1 MRDDAAWRTEA
12 HALSVLE
19 FPRVLERIADYAVS
33 EPGRRAVLSLRP
45 WHELEAVGEALA
57 TADEM
62 VSLLLRLESWS
73 PPDIPDAGRLIGRL
87 ELEGSV
93 LDVEHLGEMVRL
105 LRASRLVRAD
115 LRKFSEDLPRM
126 ADLGGRMLRLQEV
139 ESRLERSLDPAG
151 GLSDAA
157 SQDLGRIRQSLRGS
171 RSSLVRRLE
180 RYVRKLP
187 DRLQVPDGSVTLRAG
202 RYCIPVRREGMSQ
215 VGGIVHDESATHRTI
230 FVEPPEAIEAM
241 NRIAKLEREEVREV
255 HRVLRELTTLL
266 RPDADGL
273 SESLAALGEADS
285 LYARAQYA
293 LEHGGSC
300 PEVSATRGESG
311 VPAYRAVGARHPLLA
326 SGGEPV
332 VPFHLDLQAD
342 DRVLLISGP
351 NAGGKT
357 VLLKAI
363 GLLSAMAQ
371 AGIVPPVGPGTR
383 FPLFRSYFAIIGDE
397 QSIQASLSTFSAQV
411 EGLRLILDDADGD
424 SLVLVDELGGNT
436 DPAEGAALA
445 AAVLLRLAT
454 QAGLSVVTTHL
465 GELKDLAAHE
475 PTIVNA
481 SLQFDTEAM
490 RPTFRLLRDR
500 PGRSYALEIARRSGL
515 PEDVL
520 LTARSRL
527 TGSERRVD
535 ELLGDLEHRE
545 AEVERLVVEARLSA
559 RRSRENEQRLQEVTE
574 RLERREKAIER
585 EGREKVER
593 YLLEARKKVEAE
605 VERLREAVER
615 STGSADFDRGAFK
628 SAVREARSGVED
640 LLRDM
645 RTSREDERAEP
656 AGIPP
661 GLHVGSAARSRSLGV
676 VGDLLELRDD
686 EAVLEAGGIRFSL
699 APSDLEPVEHG
710 VHASSPIRGSIPMP
724 EIAPATEVDLRGLR
738 VDEVETALAPGL
750 DGAVVNDVPS
760 LRIIH
765 GKGTGA
771 LRQEVARIL
780 DGDSRVRSYRAGGF
794 QEGGSGVTVV
804 EFKDTSD

>member
-19 FPRVLERIADYAVS
+19 FPRVLERIADHAVS

-157 SQDLGRIRQSLRGS
+157 SQDLGRIRRSLRGS

-300 PEVSATRGESG
+300 PEVSAMRGESG

-351 NAGGKT
+351 QRGWEDGPSQGHRVAVGDGSGRDRAAGRTGH
-357 VLLKAI
+357 
-363 GLLSAMAQ
+363 S
-371 AGIVPPVGPGTR
+371 
-383 FPLFRSYFAIIGDE
+383 
-397 QSIQASLSTFSAQV
+397 
-411 EGLRLILDDADGD
+411 
-424 SLVLVDELGGNT
+424 
-436 DPAEGAALA
+436 
-445 AAVLLRLAT
+445 
-454 QAGLSVVTTHL
+454 LSVVQ
-465 GELKDLAAHE
+465 
-475 PTIVNA
+475 VV
-481 SLQFDTEAM
+481 
-490 RPTFRLLRDR
+490 LRHH
-500 PGRSYALEIARRSGL
+500 RR
-515 PEDVL
+515 
-520 LTARSRL
+520 
-527 TGSERRVD
+527 
-535 ELLGDLEHRE
+535 
-545 AEVERLVVEARLSA
+545 
-559 RRSRENEQRLQEVTE
+559 
-574 RLERREKAIER
+574 
-585 EGREKVER
+585 
-593 YLLEARKKVEAE
+593 
-605 VERLREAVER
+605 
-615 STGSADFDRGAFK
+615 
-628 SAVREARSGVED
+628 
-640 LLRDM
+640 
-645 RTSREDERAEP
+645 
-656 AGIPP
+656 
-661 GLHVGSAARSRSLGV
+661 
-676 VGDLLELRDD
+676 
-686 EAVLEAGGIRFSL
+686 
-699 APSDLEPVEHG
+699 
-710 VHASSPIRGSIPMP
+710 
-724 EIAPATEVDLRGLR
+724 
-738 VDEVETALAPGL
+738 
-750 DGAVVNDVPS
+750 
-760 LRIIH
+760 
-765 GKGTGA
+765 
-771 LRQEVARIL
+771 
-780 DGDSRVRSYRAGGF
+780 
-794 QEGGSGVTVV
+794 
-804 EFKDTSD
+804 